1 MANFTTTAE
10 LVTAIQGLQ
19 SDENEVKSDTYRYVI
34 YVRKSTDEKDKQVR
48 SLGDQV
54 DVCKEYA
61 LNNGLRV
68 VKIIQEAESAKEP
81 DIRPKFRGLL
91 DDLKAGKYDGLI
103 AWHPDRLA
111 RNMKDAGEIIDLLD
125 KHIIKDLKFASFTF
139 QNDTSGKMLLGISFV
154 ISKQYSD
161 HLSDSV
167 TRGNVKSIEE
177 GKLINRAK
185 HGYFK
190 DRNQYLRPDG
200 ANFLLMK
207 TAFKMRLEGKTMVE
221 IATYLNES
229 GYQKWHKDGKH
240 RPFYMDKQK
249 VQKFLIDPTYT
260 GVLIYGKQTVD
271 LATFYDFHPMLSV
284 EEFMQINQLGNKS
297 ELIKLAKKHHKR
309 ENIKANLMRGMV
321 ICDACGEAMHAGI
334 TPKKTKDGVVR
345 YFYYR
350 CDTDDCDRSGKS
362 IRAKVVMDYIYNF
375 LDQKPFSSKASYK
388 HYSTEMKR
396 VAEER
401 LIDAKKLLQSLQ
413 AQKRELDH
421 RLLKTKELFLNDED
435 DDIKKHYKGDLKQIE
450 EGLQNIEGTIEKQK
464 EHIKKGQGGI
474 LTYEEF
480 LELMEKTGQIMHKI
494 KNMGEL
500 DYLCRKLYMNF
511 TTDGKNIISAT
522 LSAPF
527 NELYQ
532 AKVSQGGPQETRTPY
547 PLIANEV
554 LYQMS

>member
-229 GYQKWHKDGKH
+229 GYQKWHK
-240 RPFYMDKQK
+240 
-249 VQKFLIDPTYT
+249 
-260 GVLIYGKQTVD
+260 YGKQTVD

-362 IRAKVVMDYIYNF
+362 IRAKVVMD
-375 LDQKPFSSKASYK
+375 
-388 HYSTEMKR
+388 
-396 VAEER
+396 
-401 LIDAKKLLQSLQ
+401 
-413 AQKRELDH
+413 
-421 RLLKTKELFLNDED
+421 
-435 DDIKKHYKGDLKQIE
+435 
-450 EGLQNIEGTIEKQK
+450 
-464 EHIKKGQGGI
+464 
-474 LTYEEF
+474 
-480 LELMEKTGQIMHKI
+480 
-494 KNMGEL
+494 
-500 DYLCRKLYMNF
+500 
-511 TTDGKNIISAT
+511 
-522 LSAPF
+522 
-527 NELYQ
+527 
-532 AKVSQGGPQETRTPY
+532 
-547 PLIANEV
+547 
-554 LYQMS
+554 